1 MCVLEHVS
9 YAEASAFVSHTHQK
23 SRMLALEAVHE
34 IFTMTVEVPQLNGHM
49 FLPTKSVQPSLEG
62 RV

>member
-9 YAEASAFVSHTHQK
+9 YAEASAFVSHTNQK
-23 SRMLALEAVHE
+23 SRMLALEAVHD

-49 FLPTKSVQPSLEG
+49 FLPTDIAQPLLEA